1 MWCFNGSL
9 WIHATSREE
18 IKIQKIAQHCFGWF
32 LFVSLVSKLVQLTFT
47 LLRTSVNVTVKLQSM
62 VLCKGKK
69 RAPRFSGFLYH
80 FYCCFLTLSL
90 KYSLCYLNGTSADWL
105 SSLYLIVWK
114 VLVKSVRP
122 WRPSN
127 LLSAIEP
134 ERHYVLGLTCLFYLQ
149 LYVIDKKNL
158 THKRLGWM

>member
-1 MWCFNGSL
+1 MLNPERKLKYRRLPNIVVVDSYLDLLWQSLCNWLSLCWGLSECHSQTPVGGSL
-9 WIHATSREE
+9 WR
-18 IKIQKIAQHCFGWF
+18 
-32 LFVSLVSKLVQLTFT
+32 
-47 LLRTSVNVTVKLQSM
+47 
-62 VLCKGKK
+62 KK
-69 RAPRFSGFLYH
+69 RALRFSGFLCH

-90 KYSLCYLNGTSADWL
+90 KYSLCYLNGTSVDWL

-149 LYVIDKKNL
+149 LYVIDKNKL
-158 THKRLGWM
+158 TYKWLGWM